1 MACCLLHNLKNREM
15 TNVDTLDDDDDKG
28 DSNYA
33 TTVGDDI
40 NYIEASN
47 EWTQW
52 RDDLTQSMFN
62 EWQSRNS

>member
-1 MACCLLHNLKNREM
+1 M
-15 TNVDTLDDDDDKG
+15 TNVDTLDENEDEG

-33 TTVGDDI
+33 TIGGDDI

-47 EWTQW
+47 KWTQW

>member
-1 MACCLLHNLKNREM
+1 M